1 MNGRRV
7 CQLLLVLAAL
17 GASGA
22 AVAGGGGWGGS
33 HGGGGGGGWGGGGSH
48 GGGGWGNHGGGG
60 WWGHGGHCCGGSVG
74 FYFGPGFGYGY
85 GYGYPYPY
93 PYAYPYPYY
102 SGYYPNWPA
111 AGGVSPAQ
119 YVEQGQTGMGGGGMP
134 QMTYWYHC
142 AKPDGYY
149 PYVKA
154 CPSGWQ
160 RVPAQP
166 PGG

>member
-17 GASGA
+17 GASGV
-22 AVAGGGGWGGS
+22 AVA
-33 HGGGGGGGWGGGGSH
+33 GGGGGGGWGGH
-48 GGGGWGNHGGGG
+48 GGGWGGG
-60 WWGHGGHCCGGSVG
+60 WGHGGHCCGGSVG

-85 GYGYPYPY
+85 GYGYGYPYPY
-93 PYAYPYPYY
+93 PYAYPYPYPYY

-111 AGGVSPAQ
+111 AGGVSPTQ
-119 YVEQGQTGMGGGGMP
+119 YVEQGQTDMGGGGVP
-134 QMTYWYHC
+134 QAAYWYHC
-142 AKPDGYY
+142 GKPNGYY

-160 RVPAQP
+160 RVLAQP